1 MTYAELV
8 EKARETYESEDTPH
22 VVKAWLL
29 ANIIY
34 PTDESED
41 ERIRKE
47 LIEQVA
53 FIPPNQ
59 DELKSDLD
67 TLPCYNER
75 IERYR
80 SWLEKQGEKRPTEN
94 VEIKFCKGDK
104 VVSNQD
110 GKVYTVGTAYYVT
123 GDNICL
129 HDTDGNH
136 KWTNKDDLNRNYH
149 LWASEDAKKLNA
161 DEVIAWLVA
170 NICDYE
176 YYVKQFKKDFEL

>member
-1 MTYAELV
+1 MKYAELV

-34 PTDESED
+34 PADESED
-41 ERIRKE
+41 ERTRKE

-59 DELKSDLD
+59 DELNSELD

-80 SWLEKQGEKRPTEN
+80 SWLEKQGEQKANPCEDCIN
-94 VEIKFCKGDK
+94 DKGC
-104 VVSNQD
+104 
-110 GKVYTVGTAYYVT
+110 VT
-123 GDNICL
+123 CEQGEL
-129 HDTDGNH
+129 RETHTR
-136 KWTNKDDLNRNYH
+136 T
-149 LWASEDAKKLNA
+149 LNA

-170 NICDYE
+170 NIVDFE
-176 YYVKQFKKDFEL
+176 YYVKWFKKDFKL